1 MAGLVRDGLAA
12 LVHSVRFEDL
22 PREVV
27 RETKWL
33 ILDTLACALGGV
45 HGRPSR
51 IVGQMVRELGGG
63 AESSLIGGGRSSC
76 ALATLYNGTLLR
88 YLDQNDYYFGLD
100 SAHPSGNLAAG
111 LAVAQRASR
120 SGAELIA
127 ALVAAY
133 EVHLRLCDVVAAPGI
148 SARGWHPA
156 TNAQFSSAAL
166 AARLLS
172 DDLMVTANAISL
184 AGSQNNTLAQMQRG
198 DLPMSKAVAEAM
210 IAKGGVEAALLAAA
224 GLTGPAEIFEGVA
237 GWAKAVAGGVDFDAL
252 IAPLGQRFR
261 LMETCMKPYSAVAG
275 AMAPIQA
282 AIDLRLL
289 DGVEPADITSVRVLL
304 PAVSARKAAD
314 PKKLAPKDKETADHS
329 VHYCV
334 AVGLLDAACGEA
346 QFSAARIAST
356 DIAAMIGRMNVV
368 EDAELTA
375 LWPAAGG
382 AVAVALRDGRVIERR
397 HRQPPGHPANRIDD
411 AALARK
417 FHDMADGVLTRAQAE
432 AAMAEV
438 DALDRAANPER
449 LMAALAGG

>member
-1 MAGLVRDGLAA
+1 MGGLVRDGLAA
-12 LVHSVRFEDL
+12 LVHGVRFEDL
-22 PREVV
+22 SGEVV
-27 RETKWL
+27 RETKRL
-33 ILDTLACALGGV
+33 VLDTLACALGGV
-45 HGRPSR
+45 HGRPAE
-51 IVGQMVRELGGG
+51 IVGHVVRGLGGVPE
-63 AESSLIGGGRSSC
+63 ASLIGGGRTSC

-88 YLDQNDYYFGLD
+88 YLDLNDYYFGLD

-111 LAVAQRASR
+111 LAVAQRAGR
-120 SGAELIA
+120 DGRALIA

-133 EVHLRLCDVVAAPGI
+133 EVHLRLCDVAAAPGI

-166 AARLLS
+166 AARLLG
-172 DDLMVTANAISL
+172 DDLSVTANAIAL

-198 DLPMSKAVAEAM
+198 DLPMSKAVAEAQ

-237 GWAKAVAGGVDFDAL
+237 GWAGAVAGGVDFAAL
-252 IAPLGQRFR
+252 VAPTGQRFR
-261 LMETCMKPYSAVAG
+261 LMETCMKPYAAVAG

-289 DGVEPADITSVRVLL
+289 DGIAAGEIAAVRVHL
-304 PAVSARKAAD
+304 PAVTARKAAD

-334 AVGLLDAACGEA
+334 AVGLLDAACGPA
-346 QFSAARIAST
+346 QFSDARIGAA
-356 DIAAMIGRMNVV
+356 DVAAMIGLMTVV
-368 EDAELTA
+368 VDEALTA

-382 AVAVALRDGRVIERR
+382 AVVVELRDGSVVERR

-417 FHDMADGVLTRAQAE
+417 FHELADCVLTRAQAE

-438 DALDRAANPER
+438 DALERAPDLDR
-449 LMAALAGG
+449 LMATLAGG

>member
-1 MAGLVRDGLAA
+1 MTGLVRNGLAA
-12 LVHSVRFEDL
+12 LTHSVRFEDL
-22 PREVV
+22 PHEVV
-27 RETKWL
+27 RETKRL

-45 HGRPSR
+45 HGRPAQ
-51 IVGQMVRELGGG
+51 IVGHMVRDLGGTP
-63 AESSLIGGGRSSC
+63 ESGLIGGGRTSC
-76 ALATLYNGTLLR
+76 TLATLYNGTLLR

-111 LAVAQRASR
+111 LAVAQRAGR
-120 SGAELIA
+120 GGRELIA

-133 EVHLRLCDVVAAPGI
+133 EIHLRLCDVVESPGI

-166 AARLLS
+166 AARLFS
-172 DDLMVTANAISL
+172 DDLNVTANAIAL

-198 DLPMSKAVAEAM
+198 DLPMSKAVAEAQ
-210 IAKGGVEAALLAAA
+210 IAKGGVEAALLAMA

-237 GWAKAVAGGVDFDAL
+237 GWGKAVAGGVDFDAL
-252 IAPLGQRFR
+252 VAPLGQRFR

-282 AIDLRLL
+282 AIDLRLI
-289 DGVEPADITSVRVLL
+289 DHVEPADIASVRVRL

-334 AVGLLDAACGEA
+334 AVGLLDAACGEG
-346 QFSAARIAST
+346 QFTAARIASA
-356 DIAAMIGRMNVV
+356 DVAAMIGRMTVM

-382 AVAVALRDGRVIERR
+382 AVVVELRDGRVIERR

-411 AALARK
+411 ATLARK
-417 FHDMADGVLTRAQAE
+417 FHDMAEGVLTHSQAE
-432 AAMAEV
+432 AAMAEI
-438 DALDRAANPER
+438 DALDRAVNLES
-449 LMAALAGG
+449 LMAALAGS